1 MSGGAPAPARPVA
14 DAIRVVLV
22 DDHPVFRDGLAG
34 LLGTAPDVDVVGTGG
49 DGTAAVELAARLRPD
64 VLVIDLHMP
73 VLGGIAAIRQVLA
86 TRPRLGVLVL
96 TMDDADALVVDA
108 VRAGARGYLLKE
120 SAPDAVLQAV
130 RAVAR
135 GEAVFGPALAARL
148 ATWFTAARAEPFAQL
163 TAREREVLDLVA
175 RGLGNAAIAVRL
187 GIAAKTV
194 RNVVSTVL
202 VKLHAAD
209 RAGAIAAARRAG
221 LGRA

>member
-1 MSGGAPAPARPVA
+1 M
-14 DAIRVVLV
+14 IRVVLV

-34 LLGTAPDVDVVGTGG
+34 LLGTAPDVEVVGTGG
-49 DGTAAVELAARLRPD
+49 DGRAAVELTGRLRPD
-64 VLVIDLHMP
+64 VLVVDLHMP
-73 VLGGIAAIRQVLA
+73 VLNGIAAIRQVLA
-86 TRPRLGVLVL
+86 ARPRLGVLVL

-120 SAPDAVLQAV
+120 SDPDAVLQAV

-148 ATWFTAARAEPFAQL
+148 ATWFAAGRAEPFAQL

-175 RGLGNAAIAVRL
+175 RGLGNAAIAARL
-187 GIAAKTV
+187 GIAPKTV

-209 RAGAIAAARRAG
+209 RAGAIAAAREAG